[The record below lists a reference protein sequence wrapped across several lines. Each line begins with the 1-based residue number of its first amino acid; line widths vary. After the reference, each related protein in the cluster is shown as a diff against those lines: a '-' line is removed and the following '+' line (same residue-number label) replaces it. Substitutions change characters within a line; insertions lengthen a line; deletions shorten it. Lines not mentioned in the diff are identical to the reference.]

1 MKIKIVIVMAVSFF
15 ISACVNTKNKN
26 YDFIKG
32 LNEYQKSD
40 KVSALENYKK
50 AYEKDN
56 KNVVLLNEMA
66 YLYLDLGNYDEAKR
80 YYVKALEVS
89 PNNENA
95 LQNLLQLFYEEKN
108 IQELKKYSE
117 NILDKNS
124 FLYYLT
130 NIRLA
135 ILENDE
141 DKLDEFFQRME
152 IEPKFVNNLQNYKD
166 IFDRYSLFLITNKR
180 YDEAEKNLLKYIV
193 NNSDNKEELEIL
205 KKVYQKENNKE
216 KLNNLNKILQRR

>member
-15 ISACVNTKNKN
+15 ISACVNTKNKS

-80 YYVKALEVS
+80 YYVEALEVS

-135 ILENDE
+135 ILENNE
-141 DKLDEFFQRME
+141 DKLDSFFQRMD
-152 IEPKFVNNLQNYKD
+152 INPKFLNNLENYKD

>member
-80 YYVKALEVS
+80 YYVEALEVS
-89 PNNENA
+89 PHNENA

-141 DKLDEFFQRME
+141 DKLDNFFQRMD
-152 IEPKFVNNLQNYKD
+152 INPKFLNNLENYKD

-193 NNSDNKEELEIL
+193 NNSNNKEELEIL

>member
-15 ISACVNTKNKN
+15 ISACVNTKNKS

-80 YYVKALEVS
+80 YYVEALEVS
-89 PNNENA
+89 PHNENA

-141 DKLDEFFQRME
+141 DKIDNFFQRMD
-152 IEPKFVNNLQNYKD
+152 INPKFLNNLENYKD

-216 KLNNLNKILQRR
+216 KLNNLNKILQKR

>member
-80 YYVKALEVS
+80 YYVEALEVS

-141 DKLDEFFQRME
+141 DKLDNFFQRMD
-152 IEPKFVNNLQNYKD
+152 INPKFLNNLENYKD

-180 YDEAEKNLLKYIV
+180 YDEAEKKLLKYIV

>member
-89 PNNENA
+89 PHNENA

-141 DKLDEFFQRME
+141 DKLDNFFQRMD
-152 IEPKFVNNLQNYKD
+152 INPKFLNNLENYKD

>member
-80 YYVKALEVS
+80 YYVEALEVS
-89 PNNENA
+89 PHNENA

-141 DKLDEFFQRME
+141 DKIDNFFQRMD
-152 IEPKFVNNLQNYKD
+152 INPKFLNNLENYKN

-216 KLNNLNKILQRR
+216 KLNNLNKILQKR

>member
-56 KNVVLLNEMA
+56 KNVVLLSEMA

-80 YYVKALEVS
+80 YYVEALEVS
-89 PNNENA
+89 PHNENA

-141 DKLDEFFQRME
+141 DKLDNFFQRMD
-152 IEPKFVNNLQNYKD
+152 INPKFLNNLENYKD

>member
-15 ISACVNTKNKN
+15 ISACVNTKNKS

-80 YYVKALEVS
+80 YYVEALEVS
-89 PNNENA
+89 PHNENA

-141 DKLDEFFQRME
+141 DKLDNFFQRMD
-152 IEPKFVNNLQNYKD
+152 INPKFLNNLENYKD

>member
-1 MKIKIVIVMAVSFF
+1 
-15 ISACVNTKNKN
+15 
-26 YDFIKG
+26 
-32 LNEYQKSD
+32 
-40 KVSALENYKK
+40 
-50 AYEKDN
+50 
-56 KNVVLLNEMA
+56 MA

-80 YYVKALEVS
+80 YYVEALEVS
-89 PNNENA
+89 PHNENA

-141 DKLDEFFQRME
+141 DKLDEFFQRMD
-152 IEPKFVNNLQNYKD
+152 INPKFLNNLENYKD

>member
-89 PNNENA
+89 PHNENA

-141 DKLDEFFQRME
+141 DKVENFFQRMD
-152 IEPKFVNNLQNYKD
+152 INPKFLNNLENYKD

>member
-50 AYEKDN
+50 VYEKDN

-80 YYVKALEVS
+80 YYVEALEVS

-141 DKLDEFFQRME
+141 DKIDNFFQRMD
-152 IEPKFVNNLQNYKD
+152 INPKFLNNLENYKD

-216 KLNNLNKILQRR
+216 KLNNLNKI

>member
-1 MKIKIVIVMAVSFF
+1 MKIKIVIVMAASFF
-15 ISACVNTKNKN
+15 ISACVNTKNKS

-80 YYVKALEVS
+80 YYVEALEVS

-141 DKLDEFFQRME
+141 DKLDNFFQRMD
-152 IEPKFVNNLQNYKD
+152 INPKFLNNLENYKD

-180 YDEAEKNLLKYIV
+180 YNEAEKNLLKYIV

>member
-1 MKIKIVIVMAVSFF
+1 MAVSFF

-80 YYVKALEVS
+80 YYVEALEVS
-89 PNNENA
+89 PSNENA

-141 DKLDEFFQRME
+141 DKLDNFFQRMD
-152 IEPKFVNNLQNYKD
+152 INPKFLNNLENYKD

>member
-56 KNVVLLNEMA
+56 KNVVLLSEMA

-80 YYVKALEVS
+80 YYVEALEVS
-89 PNNENA
+89 PHNENA

>member
-50 AYEKDN
+50 VYEKDN

-80 YYVKALEVS
+80 YYVEALEVS

-141 DKLDEFFQRME
+141 DKIDNFFQRMD
-152 IEPKFVNNLQNYKD
+152 INPKFLNNLENYKD

-216 KLNNLNKILQRR
+216 KLNNLNKILQKR

>member
-15 ISACVNTKNKN
+15 ISACVNTKNKS

-80 YYVKALEVS
+80 YYVEALEVS

-108 IQELKKYSE
+108 IQKLKKYSE

-141 DKLDEFFQRME
+141 DKLDNFFQRMD
-152 IEPKFVNNLQNYKD
+152 INPKFLNNLENYKD

-193 NNSDNKEELEIL
+193 NNSDNKE
-205 KKVYQKENNKE
+205 

>member
-50 AYEKDN
+50 AYEKGN

-80 YYVKALEVS
+80 YYVEALEVS
-89 PNNENA
+89 PHNKNA

-135 ILENDE
+135 ILENNE
-141 DKLDEFFQRME
+141 DKLDNFFQRMD
-152 IEPKFVNNLQNYKD
+152 INPKFLNNLENYKD

>member
-80 YYVKALEVS
+80 YYVEALEVS
-89 PNNENA
+89 PHNENA

-141 DKLDEFFQRME
+141 DKLDEFFQRMD
-152 IEPKFVNNLQNYKD
+152 INPKFLNNLENYKD

>member
-80 YYVKALEVS
+80 YYVEALAVS

-117 NILDKNS
+117 KILDKNS

-141 DKLDEFFQRME
+141 DKLDNFFQRMD
-152 IEPKFVNNLQNYKD
+152 INPKFLNNLENYKD

>member
-50 AYEKDN
+50 AYEKGN

-80 YYVKALEVS
+80 YYVEALEVS
-89 PNNENA
+89 PHNENA

-141 DKLDEFFQRME
+141 DKLDNFFQRMD
-152 IEPKFVNNLQNYKD
+152 INPKFLNNLENYKD

>member
-80 YYVKALEVS
+80 YYVEALEVS

-141 DKLDEFFQRME
+141 DKLDNFFQRMD
-152 IEPKFVNNLQNYKD
+152 INPKFLNNLENYKD

-193 NNSDNKEELEIL
+193 NNSDNKE
-205 KKVYQKENNKE
+205 

>member
-80 YYVKALEVS
+80 YYVEALEVS
-89 PNNENA
+89 PHNENA

-141 DKLDEFFQRME
+141 DKLDNFFQRMD
-152 IEPKFVNNLQNYKD
+152 INPKFLNNLENYKD

>member
-80 YYVKALEVS
+80 YYVEALEVS
-89 PNNENA
+89 PHNENA

-141 DKLDEFFQRME
+141 DKIDNFFQRMD
-152 IEPKFVNNLQNYKD
+152 INPKFLNNLENYKD
-166 IFDRYSLFLITNKR
+166 IFDRYSLFLIINKR

-216 KLNNLNKILQRR
+216 KLNNLNKILQKR

>member
-15 ISACVNTKNKN
+15 ISACVNTKNKS

-80 YYVKALEVS
+80 YYVEALEVS

-141 DKLDEFFQRME
+141 DKLDNFFQRMD
-152 IEPKFVNNLQNYKD
+152 INPKFLNNLENYKD

>member
-80 YYVKALEVS
+80 YYVEALEVS
-89 PNNENA
+89 PHNENA

-141 DKLDEFFQRME
+141 DKIDNFFQRMDL
-152 IEPKFVNNLQNYKD
+152 NNLENYKN

-216 KLNNLNKILQRR
+216 KLNNLNKILQKR

>member
-15 ISACVNTKNKN
+15 ISACVNTKNKS

-80 YYVKALEVS
+80 YYVEALEVS

-141 DKLDEFFQRME
+141 DKIDNFFQRMD
-152 IEPKFVNNLQNYKD
+152 INPKFLNNLENYKD

-216 KLNNLNKILQRR
+216 KLNNLNKILQKR

>member
-80 YYVKALEVS
+80 YYVEALEVS
-89 PNNENA
+89 PHNEDA

>member
-80 YYVKALEVS
+80 YYVEALEVS
-89 PNNENA
+89 PHNENA

-130 NIRLA
+130 NIRSA

-141 DKLDEFFQRME
+141 DKLDNFFQRMD
-152 IEPKFVNNLQNYKD
+152 INPKFLNNLENYKD

>member
-15 ISACVNTKNKN
+15 ISACVNTKNKS

-80 YYVKALEVS
+80 YYVEALEVS

-135 ILENDE
+135 ILENNE
-141 DKLDEFFQRME
+141 DKLDNFFQRMDRN
-152 IEPKFVNNLQNYKD
+152 PKFLNNLENYKD

>member
-80 YYVKALEVS
+80 YYVEALAVS

-141 DKLDEFFQRME
+141 DKLDNFFQRMD
-152 IEPKFVNNLQNYKD
+152 INPKFLNNLENYKD

>member
-15 ISACVNTKNKN
+15 ISACVNTKNKS

-80 YYVKALEVS
+80 YYVEALEVS
-89 PNNENA
+89 PHNENA

-135 ILENDE
+135 ILENNE
-141 DKLDEFFQRME
+141 DKLDNFFQRMD
-152 IEPKFVNNLQNYKD
+152 INPKFLNNLENYKD

>member
-80 YYVKALEVS
+80 YYVEALEVS
-89 PNNENA
+89 PHNENA

-141 DKLDEFFQRME
+141 DKLDNFFQRMD
-152 IEPKFVNNLQNYKD
+152 INPKFLNNLENYKD

-216 KLNNLNKILQRR
+216 KLNNLNKILQKR

>member
-80 YYVKALEVS
+80 YYVEALEVS

-141 DKLDEFFQRME
+141 DKIDNFFQRMD
-152 IEPKFVNNLQNYKD
+152 INPKFLNNLENYKD

>member
-80 YYVKALEVS
+80 YYVEALEVS
-89 PNNENA
+89 PHNENA
-95 LQNLLQLFYEEKN
+95 LQNLFQLFYEEKN

-141 DKLDEFFQRME
+141 DKLDNFFQRME
-152 IEPKFVNNLQNYKD
+152 IEPKFLNNLENYKD